1 MVVSMPIQFSDIPST
16 TILLES
22 SVLEGLEH
30 SFALRIIQ
38 ESTNIIREQLRGCSA
53 PDSID
58 WDSELERVKQ
68 RMQRKRYQRVINATG
83 IVIHTNLGRAPIS
96 EEALEY
102 AKEMASGYSD
112 LEMMIQSGKRGGR
125 ILGIREKLRMLT
137 GAEDAL
143 AVNNNAAAI
152 FLVLTA
158 LCKGK
163 EVIISR
169 GELVEIGGSFRVP
182 DVIENGGAILMEVG
196 TTNRTRISDYQNA
209 IKEQTGA
216 VLKVHPSNFSISG
229 FVEKTPR
236 SALAELAQKEG
247 VLFVEDLGS
256 GLLHVES
263 TLAPNI
269 ILEESVSK
277 AIADGVD
284 ILTFSGDKLLG
295 GAQAGII
302 IGRKDL
308 IETCRKHP
316 MYRALRLGKI
326 SLALLEASLQIHL
339 EGRADSLP
347 VWKMMHRSLSEITEM
362 AEEIAKE
369 FPEARVESMDS
380 YSGGGAL
387 PSQVIPSVGICIHTK
402 KAEAMSRHL
411 RLQNPPILARIHQEE
426 LVLDPRTLFPKDI
439 PFVLQGL
446 RSWYQS

>member
-30 SFALRIIQ
+30 SFALRIVQ
-38 ESTNIIREQLRGCSA
+38 ESTDRIRKKVREQSA
-53 PDSID
+53 PDAVD
-58 WDSELERVKQ
+58 WNVELGRAKQ
-68 RMQRKRYQRVINATG
+68 GLQQKRYQRVINATG

-96 EEALEY
+96 EEAFEY

-112 LEMMIQSGKRGGR
+112 LEMNIKTGKRGGR

-143 AVNNNAAAI
+143 VVNNNAAAI

-158 LCKGK
+158 LCKDK

-169 GELVEIGGSFRVP
+169 GELVEIGGSFRIP
-182 DVIENGGAILMEVG
+182 DVIENGGSILREVG
-196 TTNRTRISDYQNA
+196 TTNRTRLSDYQRA
-209 IKEQTGA
+209 ITEQTGA
-216 VLKVHPSNFSISG
+216 LLKVHPSNFSISG
-229 FVEKTPR
+229 FVEKPSR
-236 SALAELAQKEG
+236 SGLAELAQTEG
-247 VLFVEDLGS
+247 ILFVEDLGS
-256 GLLHVES
+256 GLLHQDS
-263 TLAPNI
+263 NLASEI
-269 ILEESVSK
+269 VSEESVSQ
-277 AIADGVD
+277 AIKDGVD
-284 ILTFSGDKLLG
+284 VLTFSGDKLLG

-302 IGRKDL
+302 IGRKHL
-308 IETCRKHP
+308 IEACRKHP

-347 VWKMMHRSLSEITEM
+347 VWEMMHRPLSKITEW

-369 FPEARVESMDS
+369 IPEARVESMDS

-387 PSQVIPSVGICIHTK
+387 PSQAIPSAGVCIHTEN
-402 KAEAMSRHL
+402 AEAMSRHL
-411 RLQNPPILARIHQEE
+411 RSQNPPILARIHQEQ
-426 LVLDPRTLFPKDI
+426 LVLDPRTLFEKDI